1 MTIFLHAQRTKR
13 TNIHKNEKGDE
24 SMWYAPQTHWPMAQ
38 QWWMPYHPYAPYH
51 YGMPSIYSP
60 HPTPYPKPMMPPMKQ
75 TGMLPQKQAG
85 MLPQKQAGILSQFK
99 TSDGTYDITKMM
111 NTMGQ
116 MMNMAN
122 QVGGMMKGLTQTFK
136 V

>member
-1 MTIFLHAQRTKR
+1 
-13 TNIHKNEKGDE
+13 
-24 SMWYAPQTHWPMAQ
+24 
-38 QWWMPYHPYAPYH
+38 
-51 YGMPSIYSP
+51 
-60 HPTPYPKPMMPPMKQ
+60 MPPMKQ
-75 TGMLPQKQAG
+75 TGMLPQKQAGMLPQKQAG